1 MGGGTS
7 DFDEP
12 PNPTNETLHEVE
24 ENLKK
29 SQEETAKANQEAEEA
44 TRERNEALNQA
55 EAMEAQA
62 AEAEEKAQQALHNL
76 KHGIKP
82 IVWPTAEEVASAKNM
97 SDYREDRLHFAVCGG
112 SGSGKS
118 SLINALRGL
127 RNKDEGLAE
136 VDVVECTAAMQRYPD
151 LRERMPYS
159 RIVWY
164 DIPGAGT
171 IKNTSWQYFNEQGL
185 FIFDFIILVYD
196 SVPPHSHVYTH
207 TLACLS

>member
-12 PNPTNETLHEVE
+12 PNPLNDTLREVE

-29 SQEETAKANQEAEEA
+29 SQDETAKVKQEAEDA
-44 TRERNEALNQA
+44 TRKKDEALD
-55 EAMEAQA
+55 QA
-62 AEAEEKAQQALHNL
+62 AKAEEKANHALHDL
-76 KHGIKP
+76 RHGIQP
-82 IVWPTAEEVASAKNM
+82 IVWPTAEEVESAKVR
-97 SDYREDRLHFAVCGG
+97 SDYRQDLLHFAVCGG

-118 SLINALRGL
+118 SLINALRGMK
-127 RNKDEGLAE
+127 NIEEGSAE
-136 VDVVECTAAMQRYPD
+136 VDVVECTAAMKRYPD
-151 LRERMPYS
+151 LRGRMPYS

-171 IKNTSWQYFNEQGL
+171 SKHTSWQYFNEQGL

-196 SVPPHSHVYTH
+196 LVPPHSHVYTH